1 MRELLRMLAVSRRQW
16 PWMAAGIGLGVAV
29 IAANAALMALSGWF
43 IASMAVAGV
52 TAVPFNYF
60 FPSAAIRA
68 LAILRTLG
76 RYAERLVTHEAAF
89 RILADLR
96 AWLFRR
102 LEPLAPAG
110 LERYAGGDVAGRLR
124 ADVDALESL
133 YLRIVA
139 PLITGAIAIVLA
151 VLFAARWSLP
161 AALALLVFLLLAGVA
176 LPLVARRLAQEP
188 GRRSVERAGELRT
201 AVTEGLQG
209 AEELILLGAAERQ
222 AERVDLLSAR
232 LVAEQEH
239 LGAVGG
245 LTLAGGVACGGLG
258 VAAVLLAG
266 SASVAEGLITGPALV
281 MLVLFAAAAFEAAG
295 GMPAALQLVPAA
307 REAVRRIRELAD
319 APVPVPDPLV
329 PAPLPADTGIAFR
342 SVSSAYDP
350 ALPVLEGFSI
360 EVPAGES
367 LALAGPSGVGKSTV
381 AEILLRF
388 RDYAGSV
395 TVGGTEIRDLA
406 ADDLRRLMAVL
417 PQRPHLFNA
426 TIRENIILG
435 NPEAGEENL
444 RRALADAGLVPW
456 VDSLPLG
463 LDTPVGEGGRAVSG
477 GEARR
482 IALARALVKEAPI
495 LILDEPTEGL
505 DAATEREVVTR
516 LAGRC
521 RGRTL
526 LVITHRPACLALA
539 GRVVR
544 MAGDRAILETK
555 EIPRDAP

>member
-1 MRELLRMLAVSRRQW
+1 MRSLLAILRAAGCQW
-16 PWMAAGIGLGVAV
+16 PWMAAGILLGVV
-29 IAANAALMALSGWF
+29 VMAANAALMALSGWF

-60 FPSAAIRA
+60 FPAAAIRA
-68 LAILRTLG
+68 LAILRTVG

-89 RILADLR
+89 RILARLR
-96 AWLFRR
+96 VWLFRR

-139 PLITGAIAIVLA
+139 PLATGGAAMALA
-151 VLFAARWSLP
+151 VLVAARWSVP
-161 AALALLVFLLLAGVA
+161 ASLALLGCLLAAGVA
-176 LPLVARRLAQEP
+176 LPLWARRLAEEP
-188 GRRSVERAGELRT
+188 GRRSAELSGELRT

-209 AEELILLGAAERQ
+209 GEELILLGAAERQ
-222 AERVDLLSAR
+222 AARVDGLSAR
-232 LVAEQEH
+232 LVAEQER
-239 LGAVGG
+239 LGSLGG
-245 LTLAGGVACGGLG
+245 LTLAGGIVCGGLG

-266 SASVAEGLITGPALV
+266 STSVAAGAISGPALV
-281 MLVLFAAAAFEAAG
+281 MLVLLAAAAFEAAG

-319 APVPVPDPLV
+319 APVPVPDPAA
-329 PAPLPADTGIAFR
+329 PEPLPAGTGIVF
-342 SVSSAYDP
+342 SGVSSAYDP
-350 ALPVLEGFSI
+350 ALPVLRGFNMDI
-360 EVPAGES
+360 RPGERV
-367 LALAGPSGVGKSTV
+367 ALTGPSGSGKSTV

-388 RDYAGSV
+388 RGYEGSV
-395 TVGGTEIRDLA
+395 TVGGTEISRLA
-406 ADDLRRLMAVL
+406 ADDLRGLIAAV

-426 TIRENIILG
+426 TIRENIMAG
-435 NPEAGEENL
+435 NPGAGEDEV
-444 RRALADAGLVPW
+444 RRALDDAGLAAW

-463 LDTPVGEGGRAVSG
+463 LHTPVGEGGSAVSG

-495 LILDEPTEGL
+495 LVLDEPTEGL
-505 DAATEREVVTR
+505 DAAAEGEVVAR
-516 LAGRC
+516 LAA
-521 RGRTL
+521 RTAGKTV

-539 GRVVR
+539 DRVVR
-544 MAGDRAILETK
+544 LPMKSWNAGGNL
-555 EIPRDAP
+555 

>member
-1 MRELLRMLAVSRRQW
+1 MRELIGILRVAGSPW
-16 PWMAAGIGLGVAV
+16 PWMAAGILLGVV
-29 IAANAALMALSGWF
+29 VMAANAALMALSGWF

-60 FPSAAIRA
+60 FPAAAIRA
-68 LAILRTLG
+68 LAILRTVG

-89 RILADLR
+89 RILARLR
-96 AWLFRR
+96 VWLFRR

-139 PLITGAIAIVLA
+139 PLVTGLAAMVLA
-151 VLFAARWSLP
+151 VVFAARWSVP
-161 AALALLVFLLLAGVA
+161 AALALLVFLALAGVV
-176 LPLVARRLAQEP
+176 LPLAARRLADKP
-188 GRRSVERAGELRT
+188 GRRSTELAGELRT

-222 AERVDLLSAR
+222 AARVDGISAR
-232 LVAEQEH
+232 LVAEQER
-239 LGAVGG
+239 LGALGG

-258 VAAVLLAG
+258 VAAVLYAG
-266 SASVAEGLITGPALV
+266 SFPVAEGLISGPALV

-319 APVPVPDPLV
+319 APAPVPDPFV
-329 PAPLPADTGIAFR
+329 PEPLPAGTGIVFR
-342 SVSSAYDP
+342 NVSSSYDP
-350 ALPVLEGFSI
+350 ALPVLSGFNLEI
-360 EVPAGES
+360 PPGGRVAI
-367 LALAGPSGVGKSTV
+367 AGPSGVGKSTV

-388 RDYAGSV
+388 RGYEGSV
-395 TVGGTEIRDLA
+395 TVGGVEIRNLA
-406 ADDLRRLMAVL
+406 AHELRGLIAAV

-426 TIRENIILG
+426 TIRENIMVG
-435 NPEAGEENL
+435 NPGVGDGEV
-444 RRALADAGLVPW
+444 RRALADAGLTAW

-463 LDTPVGEGGRAVSG
+463 LDTPVGEGGSAVSG

-482 IALARALVKEAPI
+482 IALARALVKDAPI
-495 LILDEPTEGL
+495 LVLDEPTEGL
-505 DAATEREVVTR
+505 DAATEREVVAR
-516 LAGRC
+516 LVARTAGK
-521 RGRTL
+521 TV

-539 GRVVR
+539 ERVVR
-544 MAGDRAILETK
+544 LSMEHGNAGGNV
-555 EIPRDAP
+555 

>member
-1 MRELLRMLAVSRRQW
+1 MRELVRILAVSRRQW
-16 PWMAAGIGLGVAV
+16 PWMAAGIILGVAV

-68 LAILRTLG
+68 LAILRTVG

-96 AWLFRR
+96 VWLFRR

-139 PLITGAIAIVLA
+139 PLATGAAAIVLA
-151 VLFAARWSLP
+151 VLFAVRWSVP
-161 AALALLVFLLLAGVA
+161 AALALLSFLLAAGVV
-176 LPLVARRLAQEP
+176 LPLAARRMAEEP
-188 GRRSVERAGELRT
+188 GRRSADLAGELRT

-222 AERVDLLSAR
+222 AARVDLLSAR
-232 LVAEQEH
+232 LVVEQER
-239 LGAVGG
+239 LGAIGG

-266 SASVAEGLITGPALV
+266 SASVAAGFISGPALV

-319 APVPVPDPLV
+319 APAPVPDPAEL
-329 PAPLPADTGIAFR
+329 APLPAGTGIVFR
-342 SVSSAYDP
+342 NVYSAYDP
-350 ALPVLEGFSI
+350 ALPVLEGFSL
-360 EVPAGES
+360 EVPPGGRM
-367 LALAGPSGVGKSTV
+367 ALAGPSGVGKSTV

-406 ADDLRRLMAVL
+406 ADELRGVIAAV

-426 TIRENIILG
+426 TIRENIMVG
-435 NPEAGEENL
+435 NPAAGDDAL
-444 RRALADAGLVPW
+444 RHALEDAGLAAW
-456 VDSLPLG
+456 VAGLPLG
-463 LDTPVGEGGRAVSG
+463 METPVGEGGSAVSG

-482 IALARALVKEAPI
+482 IALARALVKDAPI
-495 LILDEPTEGL
+495 LLLDEPTEGL
-505 DAATEREVVTR
+505 DAGTEREVVAR
-516 LAGRC
+516 LAA
-521 RGRTL
+521 RTAGKTV
-526 LVITHRPACLALA
+526 LVITHRPACLVLA
-539 GRVVR
+539 DRVVR
-544 MAGDRAILETK
+544 LSVKR
-555 EIPRDAP
+555 